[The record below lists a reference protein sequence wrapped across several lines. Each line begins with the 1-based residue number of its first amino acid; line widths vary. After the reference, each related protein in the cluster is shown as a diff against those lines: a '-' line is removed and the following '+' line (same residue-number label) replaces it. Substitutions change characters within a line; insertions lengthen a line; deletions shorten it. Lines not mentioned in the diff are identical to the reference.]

1 MICLNYEILSGNPNI
16 TWEIILANPDKPWR
30 YKWVSSNLMKKQF
43 KRYMENRKKKYLNV
57 VSIILKYTILNDDVV
72 SRILDKI

>member
-1 MICLNYEILSGNPNI
+1 
-16 TWEIILANPDKPWR
+16 
-30 YKWVSSNLMKKQF
+30 MKKQF
-43 KRYMENRKKKYLNV
+43 KRYMENRKKKYLKV